1 LITKNLVIH
10 CRTLKP
16 YMKLTLTLL
25 AYFCLLSFTTFSQTS
40 TTGKAPNLVKG
51 IIIDSA
57 SNVKLPNAS
66 ISVLRAKDS
75 TLIKFTRAT
84 TTGGFTVN
92 NIGTGKF
99 ILLVTYP
106 AYADYVE
113 DFTLDSVKAQR
124 SFGNIDL
131 QLKARLLNTVLVTGR
146 VAAIKIKGD
155 TTEYNAKA
163 FTIQPNS
170 KVEDLLKQLP
180 GIQVDK
186 DGKITAQG
194 QTVSKVLVDGEE
206 FFGDDPTLVTK
217 NIRGDMV
224 DKVQL
229 YDKKSDQATFTGIDD
244 GQKTKT
250 INIKLKEDKKNGYFG
265 KIDAGVGTDGYYQGQ
280 GLFNKFQ
287 GKKKMSAYGTIGN
300 TGKTGLGWND
310 NNKLGTSDGAQM
322 SDDGYFYFDN
332 SGRDALD
339 SFSGRYDGQGIP
351 IARTGGLH
359 YDDKWKNDK
368 YTLNT
373 NYKIGSLEVDGT
385 RNTTQQQNLPNNVI
399 SSVTDQTFNNYMF
412 RQKLDATYTIKLDTT
427 STLKI
432 SADGTLKNSTTNSTN
447 LATSKREDGSLI
459 NINNR
464 NLTNDVDQQLFNASA
479 FYTKKLKKIG
489 RTLSLN
495 VTTGITDSKAH
506 GFLKSKLDLYDE
518 QGQLD
523 SSQVV
528 DQLKTD
534 NTKTTRFN
542 TTLTYTEP
550 LTKALAMVLSY
561 GISLNNSN
569 ADRRSYDQSAPGVYN
584 ILNDSLSNHYL
595 FNQTS
600 NQGGLNFNY
609 KKGKSLLRF
618 GTKVANVGFKQVDE
632 ISGMSAKR
640 DFTNWNP
647 QVNYQYKIST
657 YGSLN
662 VGYNGNQTQ
671 PTIDQLQPIRVNTD
685 PLNIVIGNPNLK
697 PSFRNSFNLW
707 YNMYK
712 VISDQS
718 MYISGNY
725 SYTTN
730 PIVNYTVTNTT
741 LAKSV
746 TQAINLPNQKPFNY
760 NVYFNMNRKIAG
772 INIGPNLSTNGNVY
786 YSMVKTL
793 AAPSELNRTKS
804 YTYSGQLSLSK
815 YKEKKYQIYV
825 NAGPTYTIGQSS
837 LQPSINNNGRGFSG
851 NYWINF
857 FLPGK
862 FQISSDGQYEYKAAT
877 QSFDTDFRRTIINA
891 TITKS
896 FFKSDAVKLSI
907 SGNDLLNQNSGFS
920 RSASSNLITQSTYT
934 TIRRYFMLSLVW
946 DFSGMGGGAP
956 AKK

>member
-1 LITKNLVIH
+1 
-10 CRTLKP
+10 
-16 YMKLTLTLL
+16 
-25 AYFCLLSFTTFSQTS
+25 
-40 TTGKAPNLVKG
+40 
-51 IIIDSA
+51 
-57 SNVKLPNAS
+57 
-66 ISVLRAKDS
+66 
-75 TLIKFTRAT
+75 
-84 TTGGFTVN
+84 
-92 NIGTGKF
+92 
-99 ILLVTYP
+99 
-106 AYADYVE
+106 
-113 DFTLDSVKAQR
+113 
-124 SFGNIDL
+124 
-131 QLKARLLNTVLVTGR
+131 
-146 VAAIKIKGD
+146 
-155 TTEYNAKA
+155 
-163 FTIQPNS
+163 
-170 KVEDLLKQLP
+170 
-180 GIQVDK
+180 
-186 DGKITAQG
+186 
-194 QTVSKVLVDGEE
+194 VSKVLVDGEE

-229 YDKKSDQATFTGIDD
+229 YDKKSDQAAFTGIDD

-280 GLFNKFQ
+280 GLFNKFK
-287 GKKKMSAYGTIGN
+287 GKKKFSAYGTISN
-300 TGKTGLGWND
+300 TGKTGLGWD
-310 NNKLGTSDGAQM
+310 DANKLGASNMEMT
-322 SDDGYFYFDN
+322 DDGGMY
-332 SGRDALD
+332 
-339 SFSGRYDGQGIP
+339 FSGGGDELEGWGGRYNGEGIP
-351 IARTGGLH
+351 LARTSGVH

-385 RNTTQQQNLPNNVI
+385 RNTIQQQNLPGNVI
-399 SSVTDQTFNNYMF
+399 NSVTDQTFNNYMF
-412 RQKLDATYTIKLDTT
+412 RQKLDATYTIKLDTS

-432 SADGTLKNSTTNSTN
+432 SADGTLKNSTTNTTN
-447 LATSKREDGSLI
+447 LATSRREDGSLL
-459 NINNR
+459 NVNNR
-464 NLTNDVDQQLFNASA
+464 NLSNDVDQQLFNASA
-479 FYTKKLKKIG
+479 FYTKKLKKTG
-489 RTLSLN
+489 RTFSWN
-495 VTTGITDSKAH
+495 VTTGITDNKAH
-506 GFLKSKLDLYDE
+506 GFLKSKLDLYDK

-550 LTKALAMVLSY
+550 LTKALALVLSY

-569 ADRRSYDQSAPGVYN
+569 ADRKSFDQSAPGVYN

-595 FNQTS
+595 FNQSS

-618 GTKVANVGFKQVDE
+618 GTKVANVRFKQVDE
-632 ISGMSAKR
+632 FTGNSANR
-640 DFTNWNP
+640 NFTNWNP

-662 VGYNGNQTQ
+662 AGYNGNQIQ

-685 PLNIVIGNPNLK
+685 PLNIVIGNPNLR
-697 PSFRNSFNLW
+697 PSFTNSFNLW

-712 VISDQS
+712 VISEQS

-730 PIVNYTVTNTT
+730 PIVNNTVTDTI
-741 LAKSV
+741 LGKSV
-746 TQAINLPNQKPFNY
+746 TQALNLPNQKPYNY
-760 NVYFNMNRKIAG
+760 RVYIGMNRKIAG
-772 INIGPNLSTNGNVY
+772 INIGSNLNSNGNVY
-786 YSMVKTL
+786 YSMINN
-793 AAPSELNRTKS
+793 ALNRTKS
-804 YTYSGQLSLSK
+804 FTYSGRLSLSK
-815 YKEKKYQIYV
+815 YKEKKYQIYI
-825 NAGPTYTIGQSS
+825 NAGPTYTVGQSS
-837 LQPSINNNGRGFSG
+837 LQPLINNNGRGFSG
-851 NYWINF
+851 DYWINF
-857 FLPGK
+857 YLPGK

-891 TITKS
+891 TLTKS

-946 DFSGMGGGAP
+946 DFSGMGGGTP